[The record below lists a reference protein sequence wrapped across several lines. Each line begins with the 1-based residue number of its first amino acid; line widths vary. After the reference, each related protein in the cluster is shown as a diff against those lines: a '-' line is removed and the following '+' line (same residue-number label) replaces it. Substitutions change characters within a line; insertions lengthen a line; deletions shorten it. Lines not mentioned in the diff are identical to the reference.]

1 MWNKKGNFFNEHHS
15 QVPVGDEYQNFYRLY
30 YSTRIDGKSNPMFID
45 VDKED
50 PSKILNKSEKPI
62 LKLGNRGSFDWA
74 GVMPTE
80 IITLGDTK
88 FLYYIGWSLRMDV
101 PYHNNLGLAIS
112 RDNGNTWK
120 KISDGPVLSTS
131 YLEPGYVGTVSILIE
146 NGVWRMWYLSC
157 LNWVESEVGLEPTY
171 DIKYAE
177 SKDGI
182 NWVPIGITCIPLTND
197 EGGISSQ
204 RVIKINDKYHM
215 WYSVRNKTD
224 YRKNIKNS
232 YRIKKSTS
240 NDGLSWI
247 KEDDVELDIDLN
259 SSWDNIMVCYPFIV
273 QKENKLIMFYNGNE
287 FGKTGIGY
295 AVKESI
301 E

>member
-1 MWNKKGNFFNEHHS
+1 
-15 QVPVGDEYQNFYRLY
+15 
-30 YSTRIDGKSNPMFID
+30 
-45 VDKED
+45 
-50 PSKILNKSEKPI
+50 
-62 LKLGNRGSFDWA
+62 
-74 GVMPTE
+74 
-80 IITLGDTK
+80 
-88 FLYYIGWSLRMDV
+88 
-101 PYHNNLGLAIS
+101 
-112 RDNGNTWK
+112 
-120 KISDGPVLSTS
+120 
-131 YLEPGYVGTVSILIE
+131 
-146 NGVWRMWYLSC
+146 
-157 LNWVESEVGLEPTY
+157 
-171 DIKYAE
+171 
-177 SKDGI
+177 
-182 NWVPIGITCIPLTND
+182 
-197 EGGISSQ
+197 
-204 RVIKINDKYHM
+204 M